1 MIYVDMMMNLYR
13 SSSKITRTPSV
24 PALAIIVI
32 VTLLLQSNASAFVT
46 TKSYRRH
53 VVRTIQNNYVGGGV
67 VRRDTATELQVAP
80 QQLGSFEKLTDGG
93 DEMMIAPF
101 REKRRVWLYDFVS
114 TPKSTLS
121 DEQTIQSSTVPY
133 HDAWELQKQLVDYQ
147 LARIG
152 KRPSDLPIYSQF
164 IPMHFDFDDDDNRM
178 YARCNRG
185 SVAPPSNLMGCDS
198 IIMLQ
203 HDPVYTLGTASDPS
217 FIRNDNENS
226 NAATT
231 EIPVVRIERGGEV
244 TYHGPG
250 QLTVYPIL
258 DLRGYKQDVHWYMRA
273 LEEVILLALEKAGV
287 KGAVREDNLTGVWVS
302 NKKIA
307 ALGIKARRWVTMHG
321 LAINVDMR
329 SLQNFEGIVPCGLE
343 GRKVT
348 CINEENGNTVT
359 TVEQFSYH
367 VKEALEEIFCVA
379 LIPVTQTKRDGV
391 NGIN

>member
-1 MIYVDMMMNLYR
+1 M
-13 SSSKITRTPSV
+13 
-24 PALAIIVI
+24 
-32 VTLLLQSNASAFVT
+32 
-46 TKSYRRH
+46 
-53 VVRTIQNNYVGGGV
+53 
-67 VRRDTATELQVAP
+67 VRRDTATKLQVAP
-80 QQLGSFEKLTDGG
+80 QQLGSFEKLTDGE
-93 DEMMIAPF
+93 DDIMTTQS

-121 DEQTIQSSTVPY
+121 GEQTIQSSTVPY
-133 HDAWELQKQLVDYQ
+133 HDAWELQKQLVDHQ

-152 KRPSDLPIYSQF
+152 KRPIDPPIYSQF
-164 IPMHFDFDDDDNRM
+164 IPMHFDSDDDYNTVDARSDN
-178 YARCNRG
+178 G
-185 SVAPPSNLMGCDS
+185 SITPPPNLIGCDS

-217 FIRNDNENS
+217 FIRNDIGNND
-226 NAATT
+226 AATT
-231 EIPVVRIERGGEV
+231 KIPIVRIERGGEV

-273 LEEVILLALEKAGV
+273 LEEVILLALENAGV

-321 LAINVDMR
+321 LAINVDVR

-343 GRKVT
+343 GREVT
-348 CINEENGNTVT
+348 CINEENGNSVT
-359 TVEQFSYH
+359 TGITVEQFSLH

-379 LIPVTQTKRDGV
+379 LIPVPQT
-391 NGIN
+391 